1 MVRSKMFSRSAWWS
15 ESRCPDPG
23 VFRMS
28 TSSPSSRKKP
38 SSRATSKGRWWT
50 AFILETRTFFSAL
63 AMGRASPFLGTHSIL
78 ARAGK
83 HTSARSRS
91 QGGHHFPHEQIHLTH
106 RLFRTQAPE
115 GEDEQQVV
123 DAGPAHHLRK
133 LLGDR
138 LRRAADVALG
148 RLGRSRVDLQ
158 QVGPAMLAGEMH
170 DVLGPDLEGRESG

>member
-15 ESRCPDPG
+15 ESRCPGPG

-38 SSRATSKGRWWT
+38 SSRATSKGRSWI
-50 AFILETRTFFSAL
+50 AFIIETRTFFSAL
-63 AMGRASPFLGTHSIL
+63 ALGRAFPSLGTDSIF

-91 QGGHHFPHEQIHLTH
+91 QGGHHFPHEQIHRTH
-106 RLFRTQAPE
+106 RLFRTQVPE

-123 DAGPAHHLRK
+123 DAGPPHHLRK

-138 LRRAADVALG
+138 LRCTADVALG
-148 RLGRSRVDLQ
+148 RLGRGRVELPQ
-158 QVGPAMLAGEMH
+158 GGAAMLAGEM
-170 DVLGPDLEGRESG
+170 